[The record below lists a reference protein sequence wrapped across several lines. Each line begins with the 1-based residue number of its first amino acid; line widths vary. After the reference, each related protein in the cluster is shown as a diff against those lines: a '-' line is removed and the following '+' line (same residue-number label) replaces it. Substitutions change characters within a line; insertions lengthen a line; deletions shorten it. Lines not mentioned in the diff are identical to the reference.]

1 MSSSPPLQL
10 SFADILRNH
19 EGAMR
24 AGKNLISF
32 PRVSSSGRSMSSGLF
47 EPCDLDALIAPPAKR
62 QRRKSAFASLPG
74 LKPAIL
80 DDFDLLQRLRQDM

>member
-1 MSSSPPLQL
+1 
-10 SFADILRNH
+10 
-19 EGAMR
+19 
-24 AGKNLISF
+24 
-32 PRVSSSGRSMSSGLF
+32 MSSGLF

>member
-1 MSSSPPLQL
+1 
-10 SFADILRNH
+10 
-19 EGAMR
+19 
-24 AGKNLISF
+24 
-32 PRVSSSGRSMSSGLF
+32 MSSGLF
-47 EPCDLDALIAPPAKR
+47 EPCDLDAIIAPQAKR